1 MRRNIFYLISRF
13 NQTSLKEIWNKKNF
27 TIVQS
32 IKFYSFDVKAI
43 VTKKV
48 ARNILWKHS
57 QKKRNVIIEILSCDF
72 DDHKYSK

>member
-13 NQTSLKEIWNKKNF
+13 NQTSLKEIRNKKNF

-48 ARNILWKHS
+48 ARNIL
-57 QKKRNVIIEILSCDF
+57 
-72 DDHKYSK
+72 